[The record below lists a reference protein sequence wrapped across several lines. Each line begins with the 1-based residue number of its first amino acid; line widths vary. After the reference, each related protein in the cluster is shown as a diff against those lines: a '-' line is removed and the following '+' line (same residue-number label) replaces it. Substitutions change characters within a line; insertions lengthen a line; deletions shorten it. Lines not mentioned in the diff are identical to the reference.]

1 MAGQTL
7 SPSGQLPEAPLRNLA
22 EDAVDRPLAGFT
34 RDYRDG
40 ESVERHAHT
49 RAQLLYATRGVM
61 RIATDTAAFVLPP
74 GRALWMPA
82 RVPHVT
88 AMQGPVAM
96 RALFL
101 RADAAAAGP
110 GAVTVLAVSP
120 LLRELVLAACAEPL
134 EWDEAGR
141 GGHLAALIL
150 DEIARAQRLPL
161 GLPALRDARLRR
173 LAAALQADPAQPLG
187 LEDWARHCGA
197 SPRTLTR
204 LFREET
210 GMSFGRWRQ
219 MLRLAEAAALLAEGV
234 PPARAAARVGYAS
247 APAFGA
253 AFRAAFGVT
262 PGGGRPTSGM
272 DPL

>member
-7 SPSGQLPEAPLRNLA
+7 SASGQLPEAPLRNLPQ
-22 EDAVDRPLAGFT
+22 DGVDRPLAGFT

-101 RADAAAAGP
+101 RADAALAGP
-110 GAVTVLAVSP
+110 GTVTVMAVSP

-134 EWDEAGR
+134 EWDPAGR

-150 DEIARAQRLPL
+150 DEIARAPRLPL
-161 GLPALRDARLRR
+161 GLPVLRDARLRR
-173 LAAALQADPAQPLG
+173 LAAALQAEPAQPLG
-187 LEDWARHCGA
+187 LEDAVEGGDGQPAQARGGRVRQGELGRAQDRLGRRQRPHDDAVEVQGGA
-197 SPRTLTR
+197 
-204 LFREET
+204 E
-210 GMSFGRWRQ
+210 
-219 MLRLAEAAALLAEGV
+219 
-234 PPARAAARVGYAS
+234 RVGEPPVQRPGLGGL
-247 APAFGA
+247 APLGED
-253 AFRAAFGVT
+253 G
-262 PGGGRPTSGM
+262 PGRRLPR
-272 DPL
+272 